1 MKGDSGSDR
10 DQSVDSGSEAGSEET
25 IRAPPEDGNLLVDKP
40 SQAKNSDLPK
50 APANA
55 QLPLNL
61 PTDKP
66 RLHNRSLDEAKW
78 PIRIGVPL
86 SQLLRNFA
94 NKENVDMHVVLLT
107 AWVIVSFKLTSQEDF
122 SVVLRGIS
130 FNLKSESNT
139 ILNIELSGEPN
150 TIQLIERV
158 KRAILSSEHQDSDL
172 GFLQVAFNWYTQEPN
187 ATAKALV
194 FSNAISA
201 GFELELHLQEMSDH
215 IVGVIHYATA
225 LFEYTTIERY
235 AGYLSSVL
243 EGMVSD
249 PAQSITKID
258 ILSPSER
265 TLLLQTWNATQES
278 YPSNLC
284 MYHLFE
290 QQAAS
295 TPDVYAIVHMD
306 QSLTY
311 EELNTR
317 SNRLAHHLVKLGVQ
331 LDSPVAICTERS
343 IGMIIGIL
351 AILKAGGAYV
361 PLDPFHPSERL
372 KDILNDT
379 APTILVADQ
388 VGQDAIRKIAM
399 STLTVVD
406 PNTLPQEDT
415 TVFKPVEMSSRN
427 IAYIIYTSGSTG
439 KPKGVMVEHQGG
451 VNLVYSRP
459 KMFKIHV
466 GSRFLQFGSY
476 TFSHSVS
483 EIFSTLTSGA
493 TLYILENDI
502 RLDRNQLWDYMQENS
517 ITHTCFTSSLL
528 QDCMDMPPLESLQAL
543 ITIGEALL
551 PSLLLPLKTL
561 VPNGMILNNYGSTE
575 TTSAIVWKCSE
586 HFVGSAVPMGRP
598 IANK

>member
-1 MKGDSGSDR
+1 MSESDEPQIHVNSMMVRKNSDTSQDDSFTSSSETGSD
-10 DQSVDSGSEAGSEET
+10 ET
-25 IRAPPEDGNLLVDKP
+25 ILTPSEDGNLSVDKS
-40 SQAKNSDLPK
+40 SQTKDSDLLK
-50 APANA
+50 AFGES

-66 RLHNRSLDEAKW
+66 RLTDRSLDDAKW
-78 PIRIGVPL
+78 PIQIGVPL
-86 SQLLRNFA
+86 SQLLKSLA
-94 NKENVDMHVVLLT
+94 SKENVDLHVVLLT
-107 AWVIVSFKLTSQEDF
+107 AWVIVLFRLTSQEDF
-122 SVVLRGIS
+122 SIALRSIP
-130 FNLKSESNT
+130 FNLKSDSNT
-139 ILNIELSGEPN
+139 ILNVELSGEPN
-150 TIQLIERV
+150 TIQLLERI
-158 KRAILSSEHQDSDL
+158 KRAILSSEHQDNDL
-172 GFLQVAFNWYTQEPN
+172 GSLQVAFNWYTQEPN

-194 FSNAISA
+194 SSDAISA

-215 IVGVIHYATA
+215 IVGVIHYDTA

-235 AGYLSSVL
+235 AGYLTSVL

-258 ILSPSER
+258 MLSPSER

-284 MYHLFE
+284 MHHLFE

-295 TPDVYAIVHMD
+295 TPDAYAVVHMD

-311 EELNTR
+311 ADLNTR
-317 SNRLAHHLVKLGVQ
+317 SNRIAHQLVKLGVQ
-331 LDSPVAICTERS
+331 PDSLVAICTERS

-388 VGQDAIRKIAM
+388 VGQDAIRKIAI

-406 PNTLPQEDT
+406 PNTLPQEDV

-451 VNLVYSRP
+451 VNLIYSRP
-459 KMFKIHV
+459 KMFKIH
-466 GSRFLQFGSY
+466 
-476 TFSHSVS
+476 
-483 EIFSTLTSGA
+483 
-493 TLYILENDI
+493 
-502 RLDRNQLWDYMQENS
+502 
-517 ITHTCFTSSLL
+517 
-528 QDCMDMPPLESLQAL
+528 
-543 ITIGEALL
+543 
-551 PSLLLPLKTL
+551 
-561 VPNGMILNNYGSTE
+561 
-575 TTSAIVWKCSE
+575 
-586 HFVGSAVPMGRP
+586 
-598 IANK
+598 